1 MEITQNTLDA
11 LDRLQ
16 IALGDLISSLK
27 TRPEEAP
34 APKQETPLTL
44 VDVRSVCTEM
54 SRNGY
59 TSVMKMLVEKHGA
72 NCLTNL
78 DPKEYAP
85 LLADVEAW
93 KKAQEEE
100 EKGQ

>member
-27 TRPEEAP
+27 VKPEAEEAP
-34 APKQETPLTL
+34 APAEKPITREE
-44 VDVRSVCTEM
+44 VRKELSEM
-54 SRNGY
+54 SQKGY
-59 TSVMKMLVEKHGA
+59 TSVMKMLVENHGA

-78 DPKEYAP
+78 DPKEYGP
-85 LLADVEAW
+85 LLADVKAW
-93 KKAQEEE
+93 KAQNQKE
-100 EKGQ
+100 Q